1 MKRAFCVLF
10 VLMATTG
17 ASPPRALPLPP
28 IPPEILPSDQSA
40 PLPDRDLRAPDDG
53 GPRTRVSVQ
62 DFGPA
67 TSEINRAILEIFRNR
82 GVNMPVPQREIR
94 VISNSTPPRNA

>member
-10 VLMATTG
+10 VLTATTG

-62 DFGPA
+62 DFRVQRFYQGLGYAPGSHYA
-67 TSEINRAILEIFRNR
+67 TSEEKRPIQTPGLS
-82 GVNMPVPQREIR
+82 VQVPLQ
-94 VISNSTPPRNA
+94 